1 MLPRSAEL
9 WGGLFWLAL
18 SAFVIW
24 AGRDLGLGELR
35 DPGSGFILIWLGIIM
50 ACLSASVVFGAMR
63 APGETLASLW
73 EGKRWKRILA
83 LTAMLLAYGF
93 LFEVVGFIVG
103 SVLLLLALMIFID
116 RVDLRAAIPVSILVP
131 AGIYYAITHWLKI
144 QMPVGVLA
152 PWLS

>member
-1 MLPRSAEL
+1 MQLRSAEL

-35 DPGSGFILIWLGIIM
+35 DPGSGFVLFWLGAIM
-50 ACLSASVVFGAMR
+50 ACFAGSVVLGALR
-63 APGETLASLW
+63 APGEPLSSLW
-73 EGKRWKRILA
+73 AGTRWKRVLA

-93 LFEVVGFIVG
+93 LFETVGFLAG
-103 SVLLLLALMIFID
+103 SVLLLLGLMTFVD
-116 RVDLRAAIPVSILVP
+116 RVDLRAAIPVAVLVP
-131 AGIYYAITHWLKI
+131 AAIYYAITHWLKI
-144 QMPVGVLA
+144 QMPAGVLS